1 MANIKQ
7 IAKMAGVS
15 ISTVSRVLNNHPY
28 VREEKRTAVL
38 NAIEEIQYSR
48 NMNAVNLIK
57 GTTGNIAIMLPFINH
72 AYFSQLIEGA
82 AVEALHKNYR
92 LILCQTNYSEPEE
105 INVLEML
112 KLKQIDGIIIA
123 SKSLPLEQ
131 IAPYTEYGPIV
142 ACENTSDSSVSS
154 VYLDHY
160 RCFHKALQLLM
171 DKGHRRIGFCVGRS
185 DSTST
190 LLRKRAFI
198 EQMEQIGEPVRK
210 EWMFYEYYRI
220 EDGARIF
227 HELAAMS
234 DRPTAML
241 VTGDQAAT
249 GLLME
254 ARAAGVRVPE
264 DLAIIGFDNQP
275 IAKVM
280 QLTTIDNHLFEMGSA
295 AFRMLH
301 ERIVDDRKE
310 PEHRALAFEIIE
322 RDTV

>member
-15 ISTVSRVLNNHPY
+15 ISTVSRVLNDHPY
-28 VREEKRTAVL
+28 VREEKRQAVL
-38 NAIEEIQYSR
+38 DAIEQIQYTR

-82 AVEALHKNYR
+82 ANEALKSGFH
-92 LILCQTNYSEPEE
+92 LMLCQTNYSEVEE
-105 INVLEML
+105 TKVLEML
-112 KLKQIDGIIIA
+112 KLRQIDGTIIA

-131 IAPYTEYGPIV
+131 IEPYTQYGPIV

-154 VYLDHY
+154 VYLDHD
-160 RCFHKALQLLM
+160 RCFRKALQLLT
-171 DKGHRRIGFCVGRS
+171 DKGHNRIGFCVGRS
-185 DSTST
+185 DGNSTVI
-190 LLRKRAFI
+190 RRRAYMEHMELI
-198 EQMEQIGEPVRK
+198 RQPVQEQ
-210 EWMFYEYYRI
+210 WMFHDCYTI
-220 EDGARIF
+220 EDGAGVF
-227 HELAAMS
+227 HKLTAMS
-234 DRPTAML
+234 ERPTAML
-241 VTGDQAAT
+241 VTGDQAAA

-254 ARAAGVRVPE
+254 ARSAGVRVPE
-264 DLAIIGFDNQP
+264 ELAIIGFDNQP

-280 QLTTIDNHLFEMGSA
+280 QLTTIDNHLFEMGTT
-295 AFRMLH
+295 AFSMLH
-301 ERIVDDRKE
+301 DRIAVVNKE